1 MTRMGIR
8 KLRDNLT
15 KTIRRVRAGET
26 IEITHDGEPVALLSP
41 LREGRIERLL
51 ARGDV
56 TPATPLDR
64 PIEPLPSTGPLTA
77 SEILERDRD
86 GR

>member
-1 MTRMGIR
+1 MGIR
-8 KLRDNLT
+8 ELRDTLT

-26 IEITHDGEPVALLSP
+26 IEITHDGEPVAVLSP
-41 LREGRIERLL
+41 VREGRIDRLL

-56 TPATPLDR
+56 SPGTPLDR
-64 PIEPLPSTGPLTA
+64 PIEPQPQTGPLTA